1 MTNQPGPSGAALCGK
16 LRLLVFAPAL
26 LFALIIITTRSAQ
39 AQTLTVLH
47 TFTGG
52 WDGASPFAGLTM
64 DQAGNFYGTTAGGG
78 FGGDGTVFKLSNK
91 GSSWILTTLHTFAGP
106 SDGDLSYAGLVF
118 GPDGSL
124 YGTTIFGGQPECSG
138 GQLPGCGTV
147 FSVKLPATPCPN
159 ALCPGTETVL
169 YRFTGGS
176 DGANPG
182 LGAFI
187 FDQAGNLY
195 GTTSNNGYPNTCDGI
210 CGGTV
215 FKLSPSGSGWTKSI
229 LYSFTGGSDGNAPYA
244 GLTFD
249 QAGNLYGTTVSGGLY
264 GKGVVFE
271 LSPSGSGWTESVLYS
286 FTGGNDGAGPFSG
299 LIFDPSGN
307 LYGATSY
314 AGENNAGTVFQ
325 LTPSNG
331 SWSLETLYSL
341 SEGTGPYS
349 NLVMDQ
355 AGNLYGATL
364 EGGPFQGGT
373 VFELSKSGGGWAYTL
388 LYAFCVDPSCNQGGS
403 FPGGS
408 PIFDTHGNLYGT
420 TFNNGSLGADAGA
433 VWELTP

>member
-1 MTNQPGPSGAALCGK
+1 MTNQPGPFGAARCSR

-26 LFALIIITTRSAQ
+26 LCALVIITTHSAQ

-78 FGGDGTVFKLSNK
+78 FGGEGTVFKLSNQ
-91 GSSWILTTLHTFAGP
+91 GSFSILTTLHTFAGP

-124 YGTTIFGGQPECSG
+124 YGTTIFGGEPECSSG
-138 GQLPGCGTV
+138 DLPGCGTV

-182 LGAFI
+182 LGALI

-195 GTTSNNGYPNTCDGI
+195 GTTSNNGYPNVCDGI

-215 FKLSPSGSGWTKSI
+215 YKLSPSGSGWTKSI
-229 LYSFTGGSDGNAPYA
+229 LYTFTGGSDGNAPYA

-249 QAGNLYGTTVSGGLY
+249 QAGNLYGTTVSGGLF

-271 LSPSGSGWTESVLYS
+271 LSPSGSGWTESVLYN

-307 LYGATSY
+307 LYGATNY
-314 AGENNAGTVFQ
+314 GGENNGGTVFQ
-325 LTPSNG
+325 LTPSMG
-331 SWSLETLYSL
+331 SWSLDTLYSFG
-341 SEGTGPYS
+341 EG
-349 NLVMDQ
+349 
-355 AGNLYGATL
+355 
-364 EGGPFQGGT
+364 
-373 VFELSKSGGGWAYTL
+373 
-388 LYAFCVDPSCNQGGS
+388 
-403 FPGGS
+403 
-408 PIFDTHGNLYGT
+408 
-420 TFNNGSLGADAGA
+420 
-433 VWELTP
+433 